1 MSSPVRVE
9 RRTAVDAGAG
19 SPAPT
24 SGFTAGPG
32 ARNRSSARLA
42 SRFLLAALLGLAIG
56 PPLLLATLGVW
67 QQHERAEARVQAL
80 AYVVQREVALA
91 DGPISELAQRL
102 RGWPG
107 GVDEASAV
115 SASGQADVQLQGH
128 PDLLAR
134 PRLVAQ
140 RSVETPSGPLQV
152 RVVRSLAD
160 ALLAAALCALVST
173 AAVVVLWR
181 RALRQPLDTLQR
193 AEALLGTLSR
203 RDALTGLH
211 NRNGLRVR
219 LARALERSHA
229 TRRAISVLLIDV
241 DRFRVINQS
250 LGQSAGDELLCAV
263 SDRIRSVT
271 RMDDVVARLGGDQFA
286 VLVEGAAQAQ
296 AAQAMARNLLRA
308 FEPPHLLNGHEM
320 VVTLS
325 IGIALAGDM
334 AQGVDELLTCGET
347 AVRAAKAAGG
357 GRSCLYE
364 AAMQTH
370 DEEQITVER
379 QLRQALLEQ
388 QFFLVYQPIAELGNG
403 RIVGVEALVRWN
415 HPTRGVVAPAEF
427 VPLLERN
434 GLIVPAGRWVL
445 EKACRQ
451 VASWIAGG
459 AHDITLSVNVS
470 PRQFAESDFVD
481 SVQAVLAKTRVP
493 AQRLRLEVTEGLLL
507 DPSSQTLAKLDAL
520 AASGIKIAV
529 DDFGMGYSSLAYLKR
544 FRLNALKI
552 DRMFVHDMTRQPQDA
567 AIVRAIIDLGH
578 GLGLHVTAEGVETAE
593 QFHHLRQLGCD
604 WVQGHLIA
612 QPLSD
617 ADMGTLLSPAHSP
630 SWHETRSG
638 GPTLAAPLDR
648 LEAPV

>member
-1 MSSPVRVE
+1 MSKPPRNE
-9 RRTAVDAGAG
+9 RRASVDAG
-19 SPAPT
+19 PASQAPA
-24 SGFTAGPG
+24 SGIAAGPG
-32 ARNRSSARLA
+32 VRNRSSGRLA
-42 SRFLLAALLGLAIG
+42 ARFLVAALIGLAVG
-56 PPLLLATLGVW
+56 PPLLLATLGIW
-67 QQHERAEARVQAL
+67 QEHERAHTRVQAL
-80 AYVVQREVALA
+80 AYVVQRDIARAE
-91 DGPISELAQRL
+91 GPIGELAQRL
-102 RGWPG
+102 QDWPAG
-107 GVDEASAV
+107 ADEASIV
-115 SASGQADVQLQGH
+115 SARGQADVHLQGH
-128 PDLLAR
+128 PDLLTP
-134 PRLVAQ
+134 PRWVAQ
-140 RSVETPSGPLQV
+140 RSVDSPSGPLQV
-152 RVVRSLAD
+152 QVVRSLAGP
-160 ALLAAALCALVST
+160 LLAAALCALFSV
-173 AAVVVLWR
+173 AAAILLWR

-193 AEALLGTLSR
+193 AESLLGALSR

-219 LARALERSHA
+219 LARLLERSQA
-229 TRRAISVLLIDV
+229 TRRAVGVLLIDA

-250 LGQSAGDELLCAV
+250 LGHPAGDELLCAV
-263 SDRIRSVT
+263 ADRIRSVT

-296 AAQAMARNLLRA
+296 AAQSMARNLLRA
-308 FEPPHLLNGHEM
+308 FEPPHVLNGQET

-325 IGIALAGDM
+325 IGVALAGDTV
-334 AQGVDELLTCGET
+334 QGVDDLLICAET

-370 DEEQITVER
+370 DEEQLTVER

-434 GLIVPAGRWVL
+434 GLIVPTGRWVL

-451 VASWIAGG
+451 AAAWVAAG
-459 AHDITLSVNVS
+459 AQDITLSVNVS
-470 PRQFAESDFVD
+470 PRQFAEPDFVD
-481 SVQAVLAKTRVP
+481 SVLAVLAQTRVA
-493 AQRLRLEVTEGLLL
+493 AQHLRLEVTEGLLL

-612 QPLSD
+612 LPLSD
-617 ADMGTLLSPAHSP
+617 ADMGALLSPAHSP
-630 SWHETRSG
+630 SWHATRSG
-638 GPTLAAPLDR
+638 SPSLAAPLDR
-648 LEAPV
+648 LEEPA

>member
-1 MSSPVRVE
+1 MNSAE
-9 RRTAVDAGAG
+9 RRA
-19 SPAPT
+19 PADNDPVSQAPV
-24 SGFTAGPG
+24 SGFTKGQG

-42 SRFLLAALLGLAIG
+42 ARFLLAAVVGLAVG
-56 PPLLLATLGVW
+56 PPLLVATLGVW
-67 QQHERAEARVQAL
+67 QEHERAQTRVESL
-80 AYVVQREVALA
+80 AHIVQRDIARAE
-91 DGPISELAQRL
+91 GPISELALRL
-102 RGWPG
+102 RDWPASG
-107 GVDEASAV
+107 DEATSV
-115 SASGQADVQLQGH
+115 FASGRAEMHLQGR

-134 PRLVAQ
+134 PRLDAQ
-140 RSVETPSGPLQV
+140 RTVDAPSGPLQV
-152 RVVRSLAD
+152 QVVRSLAGVLM
-160 ALLAAALCALVST
+160 ATVLCALVSV
-173 AAVVVLWR
+173 AAATLLWR
-181 RALRQPLDTLQR
+181 RTLRQPLHTLQR
-193 AEALLGTLSR
+193 AEALLGALSR

-219 LARALERSHA
+219 LARALERSQA
-229 TRRAISVLLIDV
+229 TRRAIGVLLIDV

-250 LGQSAGDELLCAV
+250 LGNPAGDELLCAV
-263 SDRIRSVT
+263 ADRIRSVT

-296 AAQAMARNLLRA
+296 VAQAMARNLLRA
-308 FEPPHLLNGHEM
+308 FEPPHVLNGQET
-320 VVTLS
+320 VATLS
-325 IGIALAGDM
+325 IGIALASDTV
-334 AQGVDELLTCGET
+334 QGVDDLLTCAET
-347 AVRAAKAAGG
+347 AVRAAKTAGG

-364 AAMQTH
+364 AAMQTRE
-370 DEEQITVER
+370 DEELTVER

-403 RIVGVEALVRWN
+403 RIVGVEALLRWN

>member
-1 MSSPVRVE
+1 MSSRDRAE
-9 RRTAVDAGAG
+9 RRAPVDSGAVSQA
-19 SPAPT
+19 PA
-24 SGFTAGPG
+24 SGFTAGQG
-32 ARNRSSARLA
+32 TRNRPSARLA
-42 SRFLLAALLGLAIG
+42 ARFLLAALAGLAVG
-56 PPLLLATLGVW
+56 PPLLVATLGVW
-67 QQHERAEARVQAL
+67 QEHERAQVRVQAL
-80 AYVVQREVALA
+80 AYIVQRDIARAE
-91 DGPISELAQRL
+91 GPIGELAQRL
-102 RGWPG
+102 RGWPAG
-107 GVDEASAV
+107 GEEASTV
-115 SASGQADVQLQGH
+115 SASGQAEMHMQGH
-128 PDLLAR
+128 PDLLTR
-134 PRLVAQ
+134 PRVVAQ
-140 RSVETPSGPLQV
+140 RSVDAPSGPLQV
-152 RVVRSLAD
+152 RVVRSLAG
-160 ALLAAALCALVST
+160 ALMAAVLCALVS
-173 AAVVVLWR
+173 AAAAAVLWR
-181 RALRQPLDTLQR
+181 RALRQPLHTLQR
-193 AEALLGTLSR
+193 AEALLGALSR

-229 TRRAISVLLIDV
+229 TRRAIGVLLIDV

-250 LGQSAGDELLCAV
+250 LGNPAGDELLCAV
-263 SDRIRSVT
+263 ADRIRSVT
-271 RMDDVVARLGGDQFA
+271 RMDDVVARLGGDHFA
-286 VLVEGAAQAQ
+286 VLVEGAALAQ

-308 FEPPHLLNGHEM
+308 FEPPHLLNGHET

-325 IGIALAGDM
+325 IGIALASDTV
-334 AQGVDELLTCGET
+334 QGVDDLLTCAET

-357 GRSCLYE
+357 GRSCLYNE
-364 AAMQTH
+364 AMQTH
-370 DEEQITVER
+370 DDEQLTVER
-379 QLRQALLEQ
+379 ELRQALLEQ

-451 VASWIAGG
+451 VASWIAAG

-470 PRQFAESDFVD
+470 PRQFAEPDFVD
-481 SVQAVLAKTRVP
+481 SVLAVLANTRVT
-493 AQRLRLEVTEGLLL
+493 AQHLRLEVTEGLLL

-520 AASGIKIAV
+520 AVSGIKIAI

-604 WVQGHLIA
+604 WVQGYLIA

-617 ADMGTLLSPAHSP
+617 ADFGALLSPAHSP

-638 GPTLAAPLDR
+638 SPSLAAPLDHV
-648 LEAPV
+648 EEPA

>member
-1 MSSPVRVE
+1 VDGGPVSQPPASGIA
-9 RRTAVDAGAG
+9 AV
-19 SPAPT
+19 
-24 SGFTAGPG
+24 PG
-32 ARNRSSARLA
+32 VRNRSSARLA
-42 SRFLLAALLGLAIG
+42 ARFLVAALIGLAVG
-56 PPLLLATLGVW
+56 PPLLVATLGIW
-67 QQHERAEARVQAL
+67 QEHERAHTRVQAL
-80 AYVVQREVALA
+80 AYVVQRDIARAE
-91 DGPISELAQRL
+91 GPIGELAQRL
-102 RGWPG
+102 QGWPAG
-107 GVDEASAV
+107 ADEASMV
-115 SASGQADVQLQGH
+115 SARNQADVHLQGH
-128 PDLLAR
+128 PDLLTP
-134 PRLVAQ
+134 PRWVAQ
-140 RSVETPSGPLQV
+140 RSIDSPSGPLQV
-152 RVVRSLAD
+152 QVVRSLAD
-160 ALLAAALCALVST
+160 PLLAAALWAPFSV
-173 AAVVVLWR
+173 AAAMLLWR

-193 AEALLGTLSR
+193 AEALLGALSR
-203 RDALTGLH
+203 RDTLTGLH

-229 TRRAISVLLIDV
+229 TRRVGVLLIDV

-250 LGQSAGDELLCAV
+250 LGHPAGDELLCAV
-263 SDRIRSVT
+263 AHRIRSVT

-286 VLVEGAAQAQ
+286 VLVEDARRRRPALS
-296 AAQAMARNLLRA
+296 MARNLLRA
-308 FEPPHLLNGHEM
+308 FDPPHVLNGQET

-325 IGIALAGDM
+325 IGIALAGDTV
-334 AQGVDELLTCGET
+334 QGVDNLLICAET

-370 DEEQITVER
+370 DEKQLTVER

-434 GLIVPAGRWVL
+434 GLIVPIGRWVL

-451 VASWIAGG
+451 VAAWVAAG

-470 PRQFAESDFVD
+470 PRQFAEPDFVD
-481 SVQAVLAKTRVP
+481 SVLAVLAQTRVA
-493 AQRLRLEVTEGLLL
+493 AQHLRLEVTEGLLL

-520 AASGIKIAV
+520 AASGIKIAI

-552 DRMFVHDMTRQPQDA
+552 DHMFVRDMTRQPQDA

-604 WVQGHLIA
+604 WVQGYLIA
-612 QPLSD
+612 LPLSD
-617 ADMGTLLSPAHSP
+617 ADMGALLSPAHSP
-630 SWHETRSG
+630 SWHATRSG
-638 GPTLAAPLDR
+638 SPSLATPLDR
-648 LEAPV
+648 LEESA